1 MKLLP
6 SLKISLLL
14 LVASLGGIV
23 TLFSATTHF
32 VGESH
37 WLIAIIA
44 GLLLL
49 FSAFIAIVFH
59 YQSALAKAKE
69 NLDEAHLSVE
79 GLITQKDHFIRRLGH
94 DLYTPLTPLVA
105 LLPMILSRSNDEKQ
119 RQWIK
124 ACIANVQHIHEL
136 VASSM
141 QLAKRFKPTRLQLNL
156 ACFYLAPAVDDF
168 LSLMDAEIENHDL
181 KVVNRIPQDL
191 TIHSDRSEIQ
201 EVFSLLVQNVVQFA
215 PRGSRLIIDAEATG
229 DEVCVSLHD
238 EGIGLS
244 DEERLQIFDEF
255 YKADPSRHELR
266 SSGLGLSICRQ
277 IIVNHGGRIW
287 AESPGKGLGTT
298 IKFTLSSGGNHDSK
312 QQLSLKSDDCG
323 RRTLYP
329 RNSPG
334 NSHLSR
340 DRPPVC
346 CKRR

>member
-1 MKLLP
+1 M
-6 SLKISLLL
+6 SVKIMLMFL
-14 LVASLGGIV
+14 AAAIGGIV
-23 TLFSATTHF
+23 ALWVATTHV
-32 VGESH
+32 VGENQ
-37 WLIAIIA
+37 WLVALIA
-44 GLLLL
+44 GLVLS
-49 FSAFIAIVFH
+49 FSAFIAIILH
-59 YQSALAKAKE
+59 YQSVLVEAKE

-79 GLITQKDHFIRRLGH
+79 GLITQKDQFIRRLGH
-94 DLYTPLTPLVA
+94 DLNTPLTPLVA
-105 LLPMILSRSNDEKQ
+105 LLPMILTKSGDEKQ
-119 RQWIK
+119 QQWIK
-124 ACIANVQHIHEL
+124 ACIANVQHIREL
-136 VASSM
+136 VANSM
-141 QLAKRFKPTRLQLNL
+141 QLAKRFKPTRLRLNL
-156 ACFYLAPAVDDF
+156 DCFSLAPAVDDF
-168 LSLMDAEIENHDL
+168 LSLMDTEIENHDL
-181 KVVNRIPQDL
+181 RVVNLIPQDL

-201 EVFSLLVQNVVQFA
+201 EVFSQLVQNVVQFA
-215 PRGSRLIIDAEATG
+215 PRGSRLIIDAEASG

-298 IKFTLSSGGNHDSK
+298 IKFTLSSGGNHDSR
-312 QQLSLKSDDCG
+312 QELSSKSDDCG

-334 NSHLSR
+334 NSHLPR

-346 CKRR
+346 RKRR